1 MKKTLLR
8 VATASIAVT
17 CLAWAQPPQGAK
29 ETVVIEESTKTAA
42 PKPKDSLP
50 APGTAPKPKVQ
61 RDPFAPPG
69 VGTSTAP
76 ATLKPTKAAA
86 EANAAAKPAADG
98 STTLTEP
105 EPEVDP
111 PKVEVVGIVHSGT
124 GNRAIVKG
132 PNSTFIVKAGDKL
145 GDYRVASVEKRSV
158 IFKFKDKKFPI
169 KMEDEFSAK
178 K

>member
-42 PKPKDSLP
+42 PKPKDTLP
-50 APGTAPKPKVQ
+50 TPGTAPRPKVL
-61 RDPFAPPG
+61 RDPFVPPG
-69 VGTSTAP
+69 ASAGPAP
-76 ATLKPTKAAA
+76 LVKPKDQP
-86 EANAAAKPAADG
+86 AKPSAG
-98 STTLTEP
+98 PNNPGGTTTTLTEP

-145 GDYRVASVEKRSV
+145 GDYRVSSVEKRSV

-169 KMEDEFSAK
+169 KMQDEFSAK

>member
-1 MKKTLLR
+1 MKKMLLR

-42 PKPKDSLP
+42 PKPKDTLP
-50 APGTAPKPKVQ
+50 TPGSAPKPKVQ
-61 RDPFAPPG
+61 RDPFAAPG
-69 VGTSTAP
+69 ASAAPTSLQPVKNTP
-76 ATLKPTKAAA
+76 A
-86 EANAAAKPAADG
+86 ANAGPKPAADG

-111 PKVEVVGIVHSGT
+111 PKVEVVGIVHSRT

-132 PNSTFIVKAGDKL
+132 PSSTFIVKAGDKL
-145 GDYRVASVEKRSV
+145 GDYRVTSVEKRSV